1 MQRCS
6 VCASGNGQRKTAL
19 HFGLPISGWTS
30 ETAVKENSKEA
41 AKEIIGELVNRF
53 AEQEQSYLNSAY
65 NETQTRRD
73 FIDPFFSALGWD
85 MDNSQG
91 FAEAYR
97 EVIHEDKIAVQGA
110 LKSPD
115 YCFTV
120 YGQKKFYVE
129 AKRPSIL
136 IKDAPEPAFQV
147 RRYGWSAKLPVS
159 ILTDFQEFAVYDCTS
174 KPGEKDQAASA
185 RIKYITYRDYLN
197 EFDYLWDHFSK
208 EGVLKGRFDQFAK
221 DAEKKRGT
229 TTPDDAFLQSLDEWR
244 KELAE
249 KIALRNEVLTEE
261 EINFAVQAI
270 LDRIIFLR
278 ISEDRG
284 FEPFG
289 SLRDTKGSYAALHQL
304 FQAADQKYNSGLFD
318 LKKDAIT
325 PNLNIDADVLKRIFK
340 GLYYPAPYVFSEMP
354 VEILGNAYEQFL
366 GKVIRLT
373 KGHHAKIEEKPE
385 VRKAG
390 GVYYTPRYIVD
401 YIVKHAVGPLFEGKK
416 PAEVAEIR
424 VLDPACGSGSF
435 LLGAYEFLL
444 EWYLNAY
451 RDTPAYKKQHASVRK
466 DVMRHS
472 TKGNPLTPD
481 GRLTIAEKKRI
492 LLAHLFG
499 VDIDPQAVE
508 VTKLS
513 LLTKML
519 ENENGPSLKAQQEL
533 FHERVLPDLDGN
545 IKCGNSLI
553 GSDFYGLDFEP
564 GAEKKIKPFDW
575 EKEYPAVFKAGGF
588 DAVIG
593 NPPYFSIDDTW
604 GVRDPRQ
611 LFLRRHY
618 SEVYT
623 DKSDILFYFFVL
635 ALRLSK
641 DRIGFIVSRA
651 FLEAYKAAKL
661 RAHISAQSSVEE
673 IVDFRNYYVFK
684 GVGITSAIVVLNKST
699 KKTAE
704 ADFFRM
710 QERAPLTII
719 GSPESF
725 TRTQVKQELFGQ
737 GIWSFAEGLVELLF
751 KKIDAA
757 GEPMSS
763 FLHLGQGMQTGAN
776 TVFGNLTMEEVKSWR
791 LSPGR
796 FFKRARNSDI
806 ERYHI
811 KPCSEIVLYL
821 EDYSSFQELPVG
833 VQEYLKGHA
842 SVLKNR
848 AAFKR
853 GDCEWW
859 RFTWPLH
866 KDYYDRKRII
876 CPYLAKSNRFA
887 LDESRTFLGLT
898 DTTVIFDNGQPE
910 DLKYILGLL
919 NSRLLTF
926 RFAYMTK
933 LKSGGILEFL
943 WNSLGPLSI
952 RRINRSIADKKAHD
966 TIVKHVETMLQL
978 HKDLQSATLPH
989 DKEQIQRRIE
999 HTDRQIDALVY
1010 ELYGLTEEEIRIVE
1024 GK

>member
-1 MQRCS
+1 M
-6 VCASGNGQRKTAL
+6 
-19 HFGLPISGWTS
+19 
-30 ETAVKENSKEA
+30 KENSKEA

-229 TTPDDAFLQSLDEWR
+229 TTPDEAFLQSLDEWR
-244 KELAE
+244 LELA
-249 KIALRNEVLTEE
+249 KNIALRNDSLGEE

-289 SLRDTKGSYAALHQL
+289 SLRETQGSYAALHQL

-325 PNLNIDADVLKRIFK
+325 PNLNIDGDVLKRIFK

-373 KGHHAKIEEKPE
+373 KGHQAKIEEKPE

-401 YIVKHAVGPLFEGKK
+401 YIVRHAVGPLFEGKK
-416 PAEVAEIR
+416 PEDVAEIR
-424 VLDPACGSGSF
+424 ILDPACGSGSF

-444 EWYLNAY
+444 EWYLNSY
-451 RDTPAYKKQHASVRK
+451 RDTPAYKKEHAKIRTNV
-466 DVMRHS
+466 VRHS
-472 TKGNPLTPD
+472 TKGSPLTPD

-492 LLAHLFG
+492 LLAHLHG

-564 GAEKKIKPFDW
+564 GTEKKIKPFDW

-593 NPPYFSIDDTW
+593 NPPYLRIQGLQANYSDALHYYAEKYRSAVKRYDLYL
-604 GVRDPRQ
+604 
-611 LFLRRHY
+611 LFLERGYSLLKANGRLSFICPHKLLNGDFASGLRNFLIERRAVASVLSFGRFLVFRNATTYTGIFLLTKSLNEAFHY
-618 SEVYT
+618 YEVDAKSEDEVRSILSNPDLKSFREIQFSSLT
-623 DKSDILFYFFVL
+623 DAPWITVDDRADGVL
-635 ALRLSK
+635 AKLSTQPLRL
-641 DRIGFIVSRA
+641 
-651 FLEAYKAAKL
+651 
-661 RAHISAQSSVEE
+661 
-673 IVDFRNYYVFK
+673 VDVM
-684 GVGITSAIVVLNKST
+684 KSI
-699 KKTAE
+699 
-704 ADFFRM
+704 
-710 QERAPLTII
+710 L
-719 GSPESF
+719 
-725 TRTQVKQELFGQ
+725 
-737 GIWSFAEGLVELLF
+737 
-751 KKIDAA
+751 
-757 GEPMSS
+757 
-763 FLHLGQGMQTGAN
+763 
-776 TVFGNLTMEEVKSWR
+776 
-791 LSPGR
+791 
-796 FFKRARNSDI
+796 
-806 ERYHI
+806 
-811 KPCSEIVLYL
+811 
-821 EDYSSFQELPVG
+821 VG
-833 VQEYLKGHA
+833 VQTGIDEVHLLRLVEKRGSMCRVFSDREQAEIEIEIDLLKPCLTGEDVHRYESPTARYYCLYPYELVEGKTTILEENRLKSLYPQGYEYLK
-842 SVLKNR
+842 R
-848 AAFKR
+848 
-853 GDCEWW
+853 
-859 RFTWPLH
+859 H
-866 KDYYDRKRII
+866 KKYLTDIRIRQKTNPIYWYSCHRSRDMNVFELDRII
-876 CPYLAKSNRFA
+876 TPEISLGCNMTIGLSGIYHNTKVYSIVAKPERR
-887 LDESRTFLGLT
+887 ESIL
-898 DTTVIFDNGQPE
+898 
-910 DLKYILGLL
+910 YWLGLL
-919 NSRLLTF
+919 NSPLMWFFLKQTGYVLRGGY
-926 RFAYMTK
+926 FAFKTDY
-933 LKSGGILEFL
+933 LRPF
-943 WNSLGPLSI
+943 PI
-952 RRINRSIADKKAHD
+952 RTIDFDNPADKKAHD

-978 HKDLQSATLPH
+978 HRDLQGATLPH

-999 HTDRQIDALVY
+999 HTDRQIDVLVY
-1010 ELYGLTEEEIRIVE
+1010 ELYGLIEEEIRIVE